1 MSTLFGIVG
10 RSGQGKTTLIEALL
24 PQFRAWGVTV
34 NVVKHSHHVL
44 EFEPPRKDSARFRA
58 AGAGEVLIASPSGY
72 AIVRELHGA
81 PEPTLGELLARLAP
95 ADLTLVEGYSQAD
108 MPRLEVVRPASGR
121 DVLYP
126 ADSRIVAIASDVAID
141 APLRCLPLNDPA
153 RIAAFICEAVNVRR
167 PTAPHDS
174 HDSHPSHDGPA

>member
-1 MSTLFGIVG
+1 MSRLFGIVG
-10 RSGQGKTTLIEALL
+10 RSGQGKTTLIESLL
-24 PQFRAWGVTV
+24 PRFRALGLMV

-81 PEPTLGELLARLAP
+81 PEPTLADLLARLAP

-108 MPRLEVVRPASGR
+108 MPRLEVVRSASGL

-126 ADSRIVAIASDVAID
+126 ADGRIVAVASDGALDV
-141 APLRCLPLNDPA
+141 PLPCLPLNDPA
-153 RIAAFICEAVNVRR
+153 CIAAFICDALGIRIPR
-167 PTAPHDS
+167 A
-174 HDSHPSHDGPA
+174 

>member
-1 MSTLFGIVG
+1 MNRLFGIVG

-24 PQFRAWGVTV
+24 PQLRALGLTV

-72 AIVRELHGA
+72 AIVREWRGE
-81 PEPTLGELLARLAP
+81 PEPALSDLLARMAH
-95 ADLTLVEGYSQAD
+95 ADLTLVEGWSQAD
-108 MPRLEVVRPASGR
+108 VPRLEVVRPASGL

-126 ADSRIVAIASDVAID
+126 GDSRIVAIASDAALD
-141 APLRCLPLNDPA
+141 APLPCLPLNDPV
-153 RIAAFICEAVNVRR
+153 RVAAFICETLGIRIDAAARGER
-167 PTAPHDS
+167 ALS
-174 HDSHPSHDGPA
+174 RERSGG